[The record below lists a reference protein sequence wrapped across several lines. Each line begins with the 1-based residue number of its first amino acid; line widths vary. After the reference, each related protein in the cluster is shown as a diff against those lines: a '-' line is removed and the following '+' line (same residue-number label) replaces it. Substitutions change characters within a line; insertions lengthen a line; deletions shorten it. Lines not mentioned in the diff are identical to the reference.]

1 MAKHRAFIACCVK
14 DFAEGQMQNCPVLG
28 LPDIRLVG
36 RKGQEVNPRDF
47 AGHELIVLF
56 CPSDLEAAKREL
68 AEYNSMADAL
78 AYNDAYM
85 IALCDPNVGSPAS
98 RVTMASDPSQIA
110 WGAFNDSLPPAE
122 QASWGTGAVF
132 LIGRGGCLNQSW
144 RGVGHAQKVREALS
158 ERM

>member
-1 MAKHRAFIACCVK
+1 MEH
-14 DFAEGQMQNCPVLG
+14 CPVLG

-36 RKGQEVNPRDF
+36 EKGQEVNPRDF
-47 AGHELIVLF
+47 AGHDLLVLF
-56 CPSDLEAAKREL
+56 CPADLEVATREL

-85 IALCDPNVGSPAS
+85 IAICDLKAGSPAS
-98 RVTMASDPSQIA
+98 RVIMVSDPDRVA

-122 QASWGTGAVF
+122 QASSEAGAVF
-132 LIGRGGCLNQSW
+132 LIGRGGCLKQSW
-144 RGVGHAQKVREALS
+144 LGVGHAQRVREALG

>member
-1 MAKHRAFIACCVK
+1 MAKRRAFIACCAK
-14 DFAEGQMQNCPVLG
+14 DFAEGQMEHCPILG

-36 RKGQEVNPRDF
+36 DQGREVNPRDF
-47 AGHELIVLF
+47 AGHELLVLF
-56 CPSDLEAAKREL
+56 CPADLEAATREL
-68 AEYNSMADAL
+68 AEYNSLADAL

-85 IALCDPNVGSPAS
+85 IAICDLNAGSPAS
-98 RVTMASDPSQIA
+98 RVTMASDPDRVA
-110 WGAFNDSLPPAE
+110 WAAFSDSLPLAE
-122 QASWGTGAVF
+122 QASSGAGAVF